1 MMVTMSAQLDRL
13 RGSTRPAYALFDEI
27 GDKLQTRGLAHYA
40 GVPFP
45 VLEAAIIEVSKKHPP
60 NAKRA
65 RWRETGAALAP
76 AFAGVYNLS
85 ATLQPFSRFGFE
97 RALSAERL

>member
-1 MMVTMSAQLDRL
+1 VSSSSVA
-13 RGSTRPAYALFDEI
+13 S
-27 GDKLQTRGLAHYA
+27 GD
-40 GVPFP
+40 
-45 VLEAAIIEVSKKHPP
+45 SKKHPP
-60 NAKRA
+60 HAKRA
-65 RWRETGAALAP
+65 RWRETGASLAP